1 VFSQKN
7 VPSGDVECSDDRVV
21 QVFFDYGLSCNIG
34 ARVFQSST
42 GRLIVCDPEYR
53 FLIAGSLDKDDIM
66 LKGWCGP
73 DV

>member
-1 VFSQKN
+1 MFSQKN

-21 QVFFDYGLSCNIG
+21 QVFFDYELSSNIG
-34 ARVFQSST
+34 ARVFQSTT
-42 GRLIVCDPEYR
+42 GKLIVCDSHYR

-66 LKGWCGP
+66 LKGWCGS